1 MASFC
6 NALDLNPEITIIVL
20 RNFDVSCLI
29 NNVISIIANFAN
41 LMIRRFKNSMI
52 QNPENKLH
60 DLLDSFLP
68 IKHILE
74 TENTK
79 ILFLCLDITS
89 ESIEFIKL
97 SYPESEFIK
106 YKVIT
111 EETCF
116 QEYPNIFTK
125 INTPIS
131 PVIADNTTD
140 LYNSQPF
147 SQLFDDNIS
156 CILPNQLYLT
166 GDIGARNFAEII
178 RLNISHIINVSDTL
192 ENYFEN
198 ELDFQGGTRFKYL
211 KISIP
216 DSPTII
222 ITDYFPSGFKFI
234 EDAITNRGKVLV
246 HCFAGKSR
254 SASIIIGY
262 LMKTQKIKCDD
273 AIKLVAKSRPCIE
286 PNIGFLTQL
295 LQYETTL

>member
-6 NALDLNPEITIIVL
+6 NALELNTEITTIVL
-20 RNFDVSCLI
+20 RNFYVSCVV
-29 NNVISIIANFAN
+29 NNAISIVSNFAN
-41 LMIRRFKNSMI
+41 LMIKRFKNNMI

-60 DLLDSFLP
+60 DLIDTFLP
-68 IKHILE
+68 IKHILY
-74 TENTK
+74 TKHTK

-106 YKVIT
+106 YKIIT
-111 EETCF
+111 EKTYF
-116 QEYPNIFTK
+116 QEYPEIFTK
-125 INTPIS
+125 QNTLESPIIQS
-131 PVIADNTTD
+131 A
-140 LYNSQPF
+140 
-147 SQLFDDNIS
+147 QLFDDNIS

-216 DSPTII
+216 DSPKII
-222 ITDYFPSGFKFI
+222 ITDYFPTAFKFI
-234 EDAITNRGKVLV
+234 EDAIINEGKVLV

-254 SASIIIGY
+254 SASIVIGY
-262 LMKTQKIKCDD
+262 LMKTLKMKCVD
-273 AIKLVAKSRPCIE
+273 AMKLVTKSRHCIE

>member
-1 MASFC
+1 MVKNELLPRPF
-6 NALDLNPEITIIVL
+6 LDVL
-20 RNFDVSCLI
+20 
-29 NNVISIIANFAN
+29 
-41 LMIRRFKNSMI
+41 
-52 QNPENKLH
+52 
-60 DLLDSFLP
+60 
-68 IKHILE
+68 
-74 TENTK
+74 
-79 ILFLCLDITS
+79 LFLCLDITS

-116 QEYPNIFTK
+116 QEYPDIFTK
-125 INTPIS
+125 QTTPITPIS
-131 PVIADNTTD
+131 PIIQSA
-140 LYNSQPF
+140 
-147 SQLFDDNIS
+147 QLFDDNIS

-198 ELDFQGGTRFKYL
+198 ELDFQGGARFKYL

-216 DSPTII
+216 DSPKII
-222 ITDYFPSGFKFI
+222 ITDYFPTAFKFI
-234 EDAITNRGKVLV
+234 EDAITNEGKVLV

-254 SASIIIGY
+254 SASIVIGY
-262 LMKTQKIKCDD
+262 LMKTLKMKCNDTM
-273 AIKLVAKSRPCIE
+273 KLIATSRPCIE

>member
-1 MASFC
+1 MAGFC
-6 NALDLNPEITIIVL
+6 NALELNTEITTIVL
-20 RNFDVSCLI
+20 RNFNVSYVV
-29 NNVISIIANFAN
+29 NNAISIIANFAN
-41 LMIRRFKNSMI
+41 LMIKRFKNNMI

-60 DLLDSFLP
+60 DLIDTFLP

-89 ESIEFIKL
+89 ESVEFIKL

-106 YKVIT
+106 YKIIT
-111 EETCF
+111 EKTCF
-116 QEYPNIFTK
+116 QEYPEIFTQQ
-125 INTPIS
+125 NTLES
-131 PVIADNTTD
+131 PVIH
-140 LYNSQPF
+140 S

-156 CILPNQLYLT
+156 CILLNQLYLT
-166 GDIGARNFAEII
+166 GDIGARNFADII

-216 DSPTII
+216 DSPKII
-222 ITDYFPSGFKFI
+222 ITDYFPTAIKFI
-234 EDAITNRGKVLV
+234 EDAIINEGKVLV

-254 SASIIIGY
+254 SASIVIGY
-262 LMKTQKIKCDD
+262 LMKTLKMKCVDTM
-273 AIKLVAKSRPCIE
+273 KLVTKSRPCIE

>member
-1 MASFC
+1 MAHLC
-6 NALDLNPEITIIVL
+6 NALELNPKITIIVL
-20 RNFDVSCLI
+20 RNFNVSCFI
-29 NNVISIIANFAN
+29 NNVVSINANFAN

-68 IKHILE
+68 IKQILE
-74 TENTK
+74 TEHTK
-79 ILFLCLDITS
+79 ILFLCLDITT

-125 INTPIS
+125 IYKPILIASQS
-131 PVIADNTTD
+131 P
-140 LYNSQPF
+140 
-147 SQLFDDNIS
+147 QLFDDNIS
-156 CILPNQLYLT
+156 CIIPNQLYLT
-166 GDIGARNFAEII
+166 GDIGARNLVEII
-178 RLNISHIINVSDTL
+178 RLNISHIINVTDTL

-234 EDAITNRGKVLV
+234 EDAITNGGKVLV

-262 LMKTQKIKCDD
+262 LMKTQKIKCND
-273 AIKLVAKSRPCIE
+273 AMKLVAKSRPCIE

-295 LQYETTL
+295 LQYETTLSL

>member
-1 MASFC
+1 MAHLC
-6 NALDLNPEITIIVL
+6 NALELNPKITIIVL
-20 RNFDVSCLI
+20 RNFNVSCFI
-29 NNVISIIANFAN
+29 NNVVSINANFAN

-68 IKHILE
+68 IKQILE
-74 TENTK
+74 TEHTK
-79 ILFLCLDITS
+79 ILFLCLDITT

-125 INTPIS
+125 IYKPILIASQS
-131 PVIADNTTD
+131 P
-140 LYNSQPF
+140 
-147 SQLFDDNIS
+147 QLFDDNIS
-156 CILPNQLYLT
+156 CIIPNQLYLT
-166 GDIGARNFAEII
+166 GDIGARNLVEII
-178 RLNISHIINVSDTL
+178 RLNISHIINVTDTL

-216 DSPTII
+216 DLPTII

-234 EDAITNRGKVLV
+234 EDAITNGGKVLV

-262 LMKTQKIKCDD
+262 LMKTQKIKCND
-273 AIKLVAKSRPCIE
+273 AMKLVAKSRPCIE

-295 LQYETTL
+295 LQYETTLSL